1 MKKGASNIALFS
13 YPYSKPKTTTGGHGV
28 ILYTEM
34 EINLETLISL
44 LGLLLGGGSIGGLV
58 TWQYAR
64 RKAKAEADTA
74 VAESKQKE
82 AEAERA
88 RFEAVQAAMSATK
101 EVQDSYQELLEDMKN
116 DRTEQRSY
124 IEEQKRYIM
133 ELKEDRIHLR
143 KERDELRD
151 RQDHLEQTVR
161 DLQEKVARNGRAVES
176 LRPFMCIKKH
186 CPDRIIGVLTEA
198 GEVVEQ

>member
-1 MKKGASNIALFS
+1 MRAGKLTPIKMA
-13 YPYSKPKTTTGGHGV
+13 
-28 ILYTEM
+28 
-34 EINLETLISL
+34 LETIISL
-44 LGLLLGGGSIGGLV
+44 IGLLLGGGSIGGLV

-88 RFEAVQAAMSATK
+88 RFEAVQAAMAATK

-124 IEEQKRYIM
+124 IEEQKNYIL
-133 ELKEDRIHLR
+133 ELKEDRMHLR
-143 KERDELRD
+143 RERDELRD
-151 RQDHLEQTVR
+151 RQEAIEKKVL
-161 DLQEKVARNGRAVES
+161 DLQWQVARNGRAVEGM
-176 LRPFMCIKKH
+176 RPFLCLREG
-186 CPDRIIGVLTEA
+186 CQERLRGVITES
-198 GEVVEQ
+198 GEVQKQEQ